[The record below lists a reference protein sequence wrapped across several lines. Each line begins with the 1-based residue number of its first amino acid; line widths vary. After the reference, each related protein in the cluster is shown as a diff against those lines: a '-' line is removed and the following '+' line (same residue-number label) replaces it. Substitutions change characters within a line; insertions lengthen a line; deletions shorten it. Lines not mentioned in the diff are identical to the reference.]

1 MTESLG
7 IPRRII
13 LIGPPGAGKSTVGGL
28 LARELG
34 IDFTDTDH
42 EIEER
47 TGKRISEIFV
57 EDGEPHFRKIEE
69 EVVLQSLLDAR
80 GVIALGGGAVM
91 SEVAEKRIGS
101 LKSEGDCEVIFL
113 DVTIAYA
120 APRVGFNRE
129 RPLLL
134 VNPRASWQEL
144 MNKRRPI
151 YSRLATRIVDT
162 NEDAPDQVVAKIIS
176 GWR

>member
-1 MTESLG
+1 MTKSLG

-91 SEVAEKRIGS
+91 SEVVEKRIGS
-101 LKSEGDCEVIFL
+101 LESEGDCEVIFL

-151 YSRLATRIVDT
+151 YSRLATWIVDT

>member
-1 MTESLG
+1 
-7 IPRRII
+7 
-13 LIGPPGAGKSTVGGL
+13 
-28 LARELG
+28 
-34 IDFTDTDH
+34 
-42 EIEER
+42 
-47 TGKRISEIFV
+47 
-57 EDGEPHFRKIEE
+57 
-69 EVVLQSLLDAR
+69 
-80 GVIALGGGAVM
+80 M
-91 SEVAEKRIGS
+91 SEVVEKRIGS

>member
-1 MTESLG
+1 MTESLV

-28 LARELG
+28 LARDLG

-42 EIEER
+42 EIELR
-47 TGKRISEIFV
+47 TGKKISEIFV

-91 SEVAEKRIGS
+91 SEVVEKRIGS
-101 LKSEGDCEVIFL
+101 LKREEDCEVIFL

-144 MNKRRPI
+144 MNKRRPV
-151 YSRLATRIVDT
+151 YSRLASRIVDT

>member
-1 MTESLG
+1 MTESLV

-28 LARELG
+28 LARDLG
-34 IDFTDTDH
+34 VDFTDTDH
-42 EIEER
+42 EIELR
-47 TGKRISEIFV
+47 TGKKISETFV
-57 EDGEPHFRKIEE
+57 EDGEPNFRKIEE

-91 SEVAEKRIGS
+91 SEVVEKRIGS
-101 LKSEGDCEVIFL
+101 LKREEDCEVIFL

-144 MNKRRPI
+144 MNKRRPV
-151 YSRLATRIVDT
+151 YSRLASRIVDT

>member
-91 SEVAEKRIGS
+91 RDR
-101 LKSEGDCEVIFL
+101 KS
-113 DVTIAYA
+113 
-120 APRVGFNRE
+120 
-129 RPLLL
+129 
-134 VNPRASWQEL
+134 
-144 MNKRRPI
+144 
-151 YSRLATRIVDT
+151 
-162 NEDAPDQVVAKIIS
+162 VV
-176 GWR
+176 